1 MEDGEWGGEH
11 EIVAFSEVFIVNIIV
26 YDAMSCSTPYLIT
39 ENENAT
45 HTVFLLMINNNHFNT
60 LKVKGQTKSTDFQKV
75 KKKDFKKKLVSKIE
89 KPEKDHSFI
98 GEFSS
103 VY

>member
-1 MEDGEWGGEH
+1 
-11 EIVAFSEVFIVNIIV
+11 
-26 YDAMSCSTPYLIT
+26 MSCSTTYLIA

-45 HTVFLLMINNNHFNT
+45 HTVYLLIINNNHFNT
-60 LKVKGQTKSTDFQKV
+60 LKAKGQTKSADYQKV
-75 KKKDFKKKLVSKIE
+75 KKKDFKKKLESKIE

-103 VY
+103 VYSQIH